1 MLTFTTYLRHL
12 TQSLKTLASL
22 GQSLPEAAGADPT
35 RLRAPAERLEAVRA
49 ASLPS
54 RQASLRENL
63 RQEPTLDVAE
73 NTGERQMRRIERQ
86 IAVLER
92 AATL

>member
-22 GQSLPEAAGADPT
+22 GQSLPEAAGAD
-35 RLRAPAERLEAVRA
+35 RLDALRA